1 MSPGSEGP
9 LLGRLKHRWGD
20 VRGPRAGRADPITP
34 DVSNPCR
41 YRHMMQIPSDPSERN
56 GRTLVVVSVGG
67 RAGGGTV
74 CEADAG
80 IRMVLIFF
88 CE

>member
-1 MSPGSEGP
+1 
-9 LLGRLKHRWGD
+9 

-41 YRHMMQIPSDPSERN
+41 YRHMMQIPSDPSARN

-67 RAGGGTV
+67 RAGGGTS
-74 CEADAG
+74 CKADAG
-80 IRMVLIFF
+80 IRMVRNFF
-88 CE
+88 FFLYQSDT